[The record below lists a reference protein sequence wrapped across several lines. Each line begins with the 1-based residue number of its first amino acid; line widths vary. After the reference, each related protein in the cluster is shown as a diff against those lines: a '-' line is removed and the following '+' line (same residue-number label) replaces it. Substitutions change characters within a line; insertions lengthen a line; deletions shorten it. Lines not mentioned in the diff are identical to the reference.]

1 MTDTT
6 TADKIAAGEL
16 IQKCELMV
24 WFHHAAWACESTSL
38 EYAGDRQ
45 YGPTWTAAVR
55 AWAEAAGVPWPKIEA
70 VEMFALDGAIGVH
83 VFKSMIEAECAAVRN
98 ICRYVPCVVV
108 MNREGE

>member
-55 AWAEAAGVPWPKIEA
+55 AWAEAAGVPWNPPKVVPMWA
-70 VEMFALDGAIGVH
+70 VFRGDNVVLTTQSEDIVRALFGDEV
-83 VFKSMIEAECAAVRN
+83 
-98 ICRYVPCVVV
+98 VPCDVVI
-108 MNREGE
+108 REPEGV